1 MNSRFML
8 AIRQALR
15 QIGRNVTMTFA
26 SLFSITAILLILGLF
41 FVLLVNIS
49 NLSESVQ
56 ENFNTV
62 EVNLLD
68 SADRADAE
76 AMMDRF
82 RGMEGVRSVVFR
94 TKDENLERWKTN
106 WGDNADLL
114 DRLSANPVPNS
125 IIVETETLAAADALI
140 PQAEQMEGIDKISY
154 ARDTV
159 NKLIKITG
167 FIRMGALILIS
178 VLLIISVVV
187 VSNTVKLTVLAR
199 EKEITIMKYVGATNW
214 FIRGP
219 FLMEGIVIGV
229 AAALISGALIAGI
242 YHYIVSNFG
251 VNAVLI
257 LSVGFVPEEH
267 LLVNLAVIFLALG
280 VSIGAC
286 GSIISMR
293 RFLDR

>member
-1 MNSRFML
+1 ML